1 MSTSKKSSVRQVVL
15 TIQDENGN
23 IISSFPT
30 NIKNS
35 DLQPEEPITSYA
47 QLQQI
52 ADNLDNGLDDAVN
65 LLTGPVISQ
74 LFNDP
79 EAKSQLSSNHK
90 DKTVKK
96 TSTSLK
102 TKKKILIQTR
112 KGQSNVVVSYSP
124 TDLKL
129 NPNTTIRSI
138 QVINIIAQ
146 EQAIGVSFRN
156 ESELLKLTNNLNV
169 APGTIHDII
178 SRCGSYTRKK

>member
-102 TKKKILIQTR
+102 TKKDPN
-112 KGQSNVVVSYSP
+112 SN
-124 TDLKL
+124 KK
-129 NPNTTIRSI
+129 RS
-138 QVINIIAQ
+138 V
-146 EQAIGVSFRN
+146 
-156 ESELLKLTNNLNV
+156 
-169 APGTIHDII
+169 
-178 SRCGSYTRKK
+178 

>member
-52 ADNLDNGLDDAVN
+52 ADNLDNGLDDAVD

-74 LFNDP
+74 LLDDQ
-79 EAKSQLSSNHK
+79 ATSSSSSSNPK
-90 DKTVKK
+90 NKTVKK
-96 TSTSLK
+96 ASTSMK
-102 TKKKILIQTR
+102 SKKK
-112 KGQSNVVVSYSP
+112 
-124 TDLKL
+124 
-129 NPNTTIRSI
+129 RS
-138 QVINIIAQ
+138 
-146 EQAIGVSFRN
+146 
-156 ESELLKLTNNLNV
+156 
-169 APGTIHDII
+169 
-178 SRCGSYTRKK
+178 

>member
-79 EAKSQLSSNHK
+79 DAKSQSSSNHK
-90 DKTVKK
+90 DRTVKK

-102 TKKKILIQTR
+102 IKKKDPN
-112 KGQSNVVVSYSP
+112 SN
-124 TDLKL
+124 KK
-129 NPNTTIRSI
+129 RS
-138 QVINIIAQ
+138 V
-146 EQAIGVSFRN
+146 
-156 ESELLKLTNNLNV
+156 
-169 APGTIHDII
+169 
-178 SRCGSYTRKK
+178 